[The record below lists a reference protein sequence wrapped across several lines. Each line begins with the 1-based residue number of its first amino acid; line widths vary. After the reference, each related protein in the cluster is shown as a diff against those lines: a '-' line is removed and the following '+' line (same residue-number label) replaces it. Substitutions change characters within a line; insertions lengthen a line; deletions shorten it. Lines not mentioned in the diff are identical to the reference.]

1 MSACT
6 AGPGRAFSADGR
18 ARPNPALAGRCD
30 DALRTGGALA
40 DLMAALELTTPRRR
54 NKAVPPSGLP
64 RDTMNFQGRAAELGR
79 ISAVLGAEGSGEPG
93 VVVVCVVSGMG
104 GVGKTAL
111 AVRAAHRLRASFPD
125 GCLFI
130 DLAGYAATAAVAPAD
145 SLDRLLR
152 RLGVPPE
159 SIPAHPD
166 DRAAD
171 VRA

>member
-1 MSACT
+1 
-6 AGPGRAFSADGR
+6 
-18 ARPNPALAGRCD
+18 
-30 DALRTGGALA
+30 
-40 DLMAALELTTPRRR
+40 MAALELTTPGRR

-111 AVRAAHRLRASFPD
+111 AARAAHRLRASFPD

-145 SLDRLLR
+145 ALGRLLR
-152 RLGVPPE
+152 RLGVPPSPYLRTPTTARLTFAREAFGE
-159 SIPAHPD
+159 SLIGYDEA
-166 DRAAD
+166 RLGAASPG
-171 VRA
+171 